1 MTLRVALLILMVV
14 CPALAHDLIID
25 AELAQPD
32 VRLAAS
38 YGLGGPTAQATVS
51 VFAPDNPETPLFAG
65 LTDAGGGFTFTP
77 SDEGDWLVVVDD
89 GYGHREQRFVT
100 VVWATAAPAQEPRPS
115 LWSRAGAGLALIFGS
130 TAFFMWGNKRTS
142 PPQ

>member
-1 MTLRVALLILMVV
+1 MSLRVALLILMVV
-14 CPALAHDLIID
+14 YPTLAHDLIID
-25 AELAQPD
+25 AELDQPN

-38 YGLGGPTAQATVS
+38 NGLGGPTTRATVS
-51 VFAPDNPETPLFAG
+51 VFAPGNPETPLFAG
-65 LTDAGGGFTFTP
+65 LTDADGGFTFAP
-77 SDEGDWLVVVDD
+77 SDEGDWLVVIDD

-100 VVWATAAPAQEPRPS
+100 VDWATSAPDQEPRPS

>member
-25 AELAQPD
+25 AELDRPD

-51 VFAPDNPETPLFAG
+51 VFAPDNPETPLFVG

-100 VVWATAAPAQEPRPS
+100 VVWATSAPDQEPRPS
-115 LWSRAGAGLALIFGS
+115 LWPRAGAGLALIFGL
-130 TAFFMWGNKRTS
+130 TAFFARSKKHTLASR
-142 PPQ
+142 